1 MYVVFYIQV
10 SGASAGSLAA
20 VSMLVEDID
29 IGKRMELFSD
39 ERLREVGTNQCCRT
53 GGQRHPQSLH
63 RSPGRSTGTI
73 LSVI

>member
-1 MYVVFYIQV
+1 MNTNMYVVFYIQV

-39 ERLREVGTNQCCRT
+39 ERLREVGTN
-53 GGQRHPQSLH
+53 
-63 RSPGRSTGTI
+63 
-73 LSVI
+73 